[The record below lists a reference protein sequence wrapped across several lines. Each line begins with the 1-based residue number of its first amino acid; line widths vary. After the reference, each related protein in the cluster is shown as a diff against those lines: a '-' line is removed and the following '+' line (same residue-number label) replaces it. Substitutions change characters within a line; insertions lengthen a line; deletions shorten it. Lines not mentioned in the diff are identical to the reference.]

1 MGTANLFSMSAAQV
15 YDSFDNA
22 RLLELGLL
30 ELGVRRGA
38 ESLAPRE
45 HVLDLDWPEL
55 SRALPDGGLPRGV
68 TEIAAPHAH
77 GGGTTLA
84 LAACRAAQRMG
95 EHVHVAWIE
104 ASPGPSLYAPEAR
117 VAGVDLARLFVV
129 RAPREALAR
138 VCVKTLASGAFAL
151 VVVAPSSHVSQASES
166 RAPQTRSVMA
176 ATAAHAR
183 QVPQLGLASARVPRE
198 RGLDERA
205 VRRFALGAEESGARV
220 LLLTDSYASHV
231 PWPVS
236 LRLEVERLPEA
247 IHVRV
252 ARDRRGREGATKSV
266 PLHTR
271 PHVATDRHAS
281 LSSSLASPR
290 ALDLAET
297 RVERTAGRI
306 VAA

>member
-1 MGTANLFSMSAAQV
+1 MSAAQV

-84 LAACRAAQRMG
+84 LAACRAAQRTG

-151 VVVAPSSHVSQASES
+151 VVVAPSSHVSQTPEV
-166 RAPQTRSVMA
+166 RAPQTRR
-176 ATAAHAR
+176 ATAAHAAR
-183 QVPQLGLASARVPRE
+183 TNLASARVPRE

-271 PHVATDRHAS
+271 PHVATDRHPS
-281 LSSSLASPR
+281 LSSSLSAPLATPR
-290 ALDLAET
+290 AHVFSET
-297 RVERTAGRI
+297 RAEAQAPSRIPGRI

>member
-1 MGTANLFSMSAAQV
+1 VSAAQV

-151 VVVAPSSHVSQASES
+151 VVVAPSSHVSQAADP
-166 RAPQTRSVMA
+166 RAPQVNRSPSSHVQ
-176 ATAAHAR
+176 HA
-183 QVPQLGLASARVPRE
+183 VRVPRE

-271 PHVATDRHAS
+271 PHVASDRLAS
-281 LSSSLASPR
+281 LSAPLASSR
-290 ALDLAET
+290 AHALSEPLSQPLSAPPG
-297 RVERTAGRI
+297 RT